1 MDAKRPREK
10 VAVPEPPG
18 CMISNAY
25 DIDERTALDAKRPR
39 EKVAVP
45 EPPGC
50 RVSSAYDIDERV
62 TAVIPEITY
71 LIKKSFNNLQV

>member
-1 MDAKRPREK
+1 
-10 VAVPEPPG
+10 
-18 CMISNAY
+18 MISNAY

-71 LIKKSFNNLQV
+71 TKLFFIITNQKEFR